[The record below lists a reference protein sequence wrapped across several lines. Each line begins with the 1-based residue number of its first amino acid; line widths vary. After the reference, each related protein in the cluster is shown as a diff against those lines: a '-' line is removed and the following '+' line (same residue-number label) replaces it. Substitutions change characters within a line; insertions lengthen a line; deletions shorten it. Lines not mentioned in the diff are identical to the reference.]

1 MASYTKIPANNK
13 QGYKWICTIEGPP
26 DPTTGKRNQIPRRA
40 DTQKEALARAQAVYN
55 ERKLGIDSKKTK
67 KITIIDVAEE
77 WLKTYSKGKVKRRS
91 VVQRG
96 VQINNLNN
104 YFKKKPISKI
114 THRDY
119 QNFLNDL
126 DDQEYAHNTMLGI
139 NNTANM
145 IFKYAIKHKI
155 RIDNPTID
163 AVIPQKVTT
172 VEEIENKDQLI
183 EDKYLNRSELLD
195 FFSTINEHG
204 ELQDKEIFYLLAFSG
219 VRSGELCA
227 LKWTDIDFVSN
238 QIRITKTM
246 DSDNMRN
253 YQLETPKTTG
263 SIRLVP
269 IDENVMIMLMEHKER
284 QATQMKSQRD
294 YFKDYHDKK
303 FVFRNNDG
311 YPFNAQHIRIRMQ
324 RIIKDTS
331 ITKHATPHIFRHTFV
346 SMLAEAEVDL
356 NTIMQRV
363 GHENEKTTL
372 NIYTHVTQKMQ
383 KNADLKIKNHYA
395 DVLNLSTLQD
405 M

>member
-1 MASYTKIPANNK
+1 MASYIKIPANNK
-13 QGYKWICTIEGPP
+13 QGYKWICIIEGPP

-40 DTQKEALARAQAVYN
+40 DTQKEALARAKSVYN
-55 ERKLGIDSKKTK
+55 ERKLGIDSKRSKRILIK
-67 KITIIDVAEE
+67 DVAEE
-77 WLKTYSKGKVKRRS
+77 WLKIYSKGKVKRRS

-96 VQINNLNN
+96 VQASNLNK
-104 YFKKKPISKI
+104 YFKMKPISKI

-119 QNFLNDL
+119 QNYLNDL
-126 DDQEYAHNTMLGI
+126 DDQGYAHNTILGI

-145 IFKYAIKHKI
+145 IFKYAMKHKI

-163 AVIPQKVTT
+163 AVIPQKLIT

-195 FFSTINEHG
+195 FFSTIKEHG
-204 ELQDKEIFYLLAFSG
+204 KPQDKEIFYLLAFSG
-219 VRSGELCA
+219 FRSGELCA
-227 LKWTDIDFVSN
+227 LKWTDIDFGTN

-246 DSDNMRN
+246 DSEDMHN
-253 YQLETPKTTG
+253 YQLETPKTKG
-263 SIRLVP
+263 SIRVVP
-269 IDENVMIMLMEHKER
+269 VDENIMIMLKEHKEL
-284 QATQMKSQRD
+284 QAVQMKSQRN

-303 FVFRNNDG
+303 FIFRNDDG
-311 YPFNAQHIRIRMQ
+311 YPLNMQHIRGRMK

-346 SMLAEAEVDL
+346 SMLAEAGVDL
-356 NTIMQRV
+356 NTTMQRV